1 MGSQEQFNARKEML
15 MQELQISALDAA
27 DRLLKGVQKQDR
39 KAVMA
44 VLKSVEN
51 MTCKA
56 LENLDKITELIKS
69 IR

>member
-1 MGSQEQFNARKEML
+1 MDSKEHFIARKEML

-27 DRLLKGVQKQDR
+27 DRLMKGVQKQDR

-44 VLKSVEN
+44 VLRSVEN

-69 IR
+69 LR

>member
-1 MGSQEQFNARKEML
+1 MDSKEHFNARKEML

-39 KAVMA
+39 KAVMS

-69 IR
+69 LR

>member
-1 MGSQEQFNARKEML
+1 MDSKEHFNARKEML

-27 DRLLKGVQKQDR
+27 GRLLKGVQKQDR
-39 KAVMA
+39 KAVMS

>member
-1 MGSQEQFNARKEML
+1 MDSKEHFNARKEML
-15 MQELQISALDAA
+15 MQELQISALDAG

-39 KAVMA
+39 KAVMS

-69 IR
+69 LR

>member
-1 MGSQEQFNARKEML
+1 MDSKEHFIARKEML

-27 DRLLKGVQKQDR
+27 DRLMKGVQKQDR

-69 IR
+69 LR

>member
-1 MGSQEQFNARKEML
+1 MDSKEHFNARKEML

-69 IR
+69 LR

>member
-1 MGSQEQFNARKEML
+1 MDSKEHFNARKEML
-15 MQELQISALDAA
+15 MQEIQISALDAG

-69 IR
+69 LR

>member
-1 MGSQEQFNARKEML
+1 MDSKEHFNTRKEML

-27 DRLLKGVQKQDR
+27 DRLMKGVQKQDR

-69 IR
+69 LR

>member
-1 MGSQEQFNARKEML
+1 MDSKEHFNARKEML

-27 DRLLKGVQKQDR
+27 DRLMKGVQKQDR